1 MSQTSNNRLAAS
13 LAGRYRVEQELGRG
27 GMATVYRA
35 WDLQHDRPVALKVL
49 HEEIAHTIGTER
61 FLREI
66 KVSARLQHPHILT
79 VLDSGE
85 TDGQFW
91 FTMPYIDGETLAT
104 RLKRERQL
112 PLEDALQ
119 ITREV
124 ADALEYAHG
133 HGILHR
139 DIKPGNILLSGRH
152 ALVSDFG
159 IARATQEPDP
169 KGGRLT
175 ETGFAIGTP
184 EYMSPEQAAGEREI
198 DARSD
203 LYALACVVY
212 EMLSGEPPYL
222 GNTPRAILA
231 KQLTEPLPR
240 LSTLRQVPAPVEA
253 AVGRAL
259 ARSPADRFE
268 SVAAFSR
275 SLAAPA
281 PVPSPRRR
289 NSLVILAAAAL
300 LVVSALLARSWL
312 SRKSDPEG
320 LSSAAVLPFTDL
332 SPGNDQTWF
341 SDGLTEELTSALSR
355 IPGFK
360 VAARS
365 SAFQFRGPT
374 VDVKDVGRKLG
385 VATVLEGSVRRI
397 GTQLHVSAQLV
408 NARDGFELWSDS
420 YNRSAADLFAV
431 QEEIARAIATS
442 LKLLKGARADSAL
455 VARPTT
461 DLGAYDLYLQGQFAL
476 SQRTGQSLAQA
487 VDLYGQALARDSGL
501 AKAWAGL
508 ADAYV
513 LLPAYGGTRP
523 EIAWPRGKAAALRAI
538 ALQPGLAQ
546 AHTSLAYG
554 TMLYDWDWKAAEAE
568 FKKAIAAD
576 PDYPTAHHWYADF
589 LTGRNRIDEALI
601 QMQQAHDLDPLSRI
615 IFGELA
621 WIQVCL
627 HRPAVADSLVTALLH
642 LDPDFAQSRFI
653 QGYVRLEQKRPA
665 EAAAI
670 LKDLRAR
677 GEVAP
682 NVSAAL
688 VYAYAVSG
696 DRPAAVALLDSVKA
710 QSKREYVPPFS
721 IGVSYIGLGD
731 LDQAFSWLNKAVA
744 EKDVLMPEN
753 FFMPLLDPLKA
764 DARYAAI
771 AARMQ

>member
-85 TDGQFW
+85 TGGQFW

-159 IARATQEPDP
+159 IARATRDTDP
-169 KGGRLT
+169 KQGRLT

-184 EYMSPEQAAGEREI
+184 EYMSPEQAAGEREV

-203 LYALACVVY
+203 LYALACVAY

-240 LSTLRQVPAPVEA
+240 LSTLRQVPAVVEA
-253 AVGRAL
+253 AITRAL
-259 ARSPADRFE
+259 ARSPADRFN
-268 SVAAFSR
+268 SVAGFTAA
-275 SLAAPA
+275 LGAPA
-281 PVPSPRRR
+281 PKPAIRR
-289 NSLVILAAAAL
+289 NTALVVGVVAAL
-300 LVVSALLARSWL
+300 IVVSLLLTRSL
-312 SRKSDPEG
+312 TVGKVDTGR
-320 LSSAAVLPFTDL
+320 LSSAAVLPFADQ
-332 SPGNDQTWF
+332 SPAHDQTWF

-365 SAFQFRGPT
+365 SAFQFRGPA
-374 VDVKDVGRKLG
+374 VDVRDVGRKLG
-385 VATVLEGSVRRI
+385 VATVLEGSVRRM
-397 GTQLHVSAQLV
+397 GDRLHVSAQLV
-408 NARDGFELWSDS
+408 NAGDGFEIWSDS
-420 YNRSAADLFAV
+420 YDRSAADLFAV

-442 LKLLKGARADSAL
+442 LKLLKGARQDSTL
-455 VARPTT
+455 VARPTS

-476 SQRTGQSLAQA
+476 NQRTATSLKDA
-487 VDLYGQALARDSGL
+487 VGYFERSVARDSGL

-508 ADAYV
+508 ADANV
-513 LLPAYGGTRP
+513 LLPVYGADRP
-523 EIAWPRGKAAALRAI
+523 EAAWPRGKKAALKAI
-538 ALQPGLAQ
+538 ALEPGLAQ
-546 AHTSLAYG
+546 AHTSMAYG
-554 TMLYDWDWKAAEAE
+554 TMLYEWNWKAAEAE
-568 FKKAIAAD
+568 FKKAVAAD
-576 PDYPTAHHWYADF
+576 PEYPTAHHWYADF
-589 LTGRNRIDEALI
+589 LAGRNRMEEALA
-601 QMQQAHDLDPLSRI
+601 QFQRAHQLDPLSRI
-615 IFGELA
+615 ITTELA
-621 WIQVCL
+621 WAYNCL
-627 HRPAVADSLVTALLH
+627 HRPAIADSIIKVLLKA
-642 LDPDFAQSRFI
+642 DPDFPQAQFI
-653 QGYVRLEQKRPA
+653 KAHVLVMQHRAA
-665 EAAAI
+665 EAVPA
-670 LKDLRAR
+670 LKVSLDR
-677 GEVAP
+677 GGPSP
-682 NVSAAL
+682 NTSSLL
-688 VYAYAVSG
+688 VYAYAAAG
-696 DRPAAVALLDSVKA
+696 DRASALALLDSIKA
-710 QSKREYVPPFS
+710 RASGEYVPPFS
-721 IGVSYIGLGD
+721 IATAYTGLGD
-731 LDQAFSWLNKAVA
+731 LDQAFAWLDKAVA

>member
-85 TDGQFW
+85 TGGQFW